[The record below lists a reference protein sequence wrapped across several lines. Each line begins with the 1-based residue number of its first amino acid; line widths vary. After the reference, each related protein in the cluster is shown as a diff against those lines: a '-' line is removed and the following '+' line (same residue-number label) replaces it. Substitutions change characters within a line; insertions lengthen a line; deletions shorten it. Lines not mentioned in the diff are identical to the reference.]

1 MTKQLFLQFTVS
13 VCNPL
18 RTLPLALRTLPPA
31 LLPPALLPPALLP
44 PALLPPALLPLK
56 AIFQKLKLKE
66 EKDWEE
72 GLPEDTTA
80 EFTDRS
86 GFLT

>member
-18 RTLPLALRTLPPA
+18 RTFPLALRT
-31 LLPPALLPPALLP
+31 LPPALLP

>member
-18 RTLPLALRTLPPA
+18 RTLPLALRT
-31 LLPPALLPPALLP
+31 LPPALLP

>member
-13 VCNPL
+13 VCNLL
-18 RTLPLALRTLPPA
+18 RTLPLALRT
-31 LLPPALLPPALLP
+31 LPPALLP

>member
-44 PALLPPALLPLK
+44 PALLPLK

-66 EKDWEE
+66 ERDWEE

>member
-18 RTLPLALRTLPPA
+18 RTLPLALRT
-31 LLPPALLPPALLP
+31 LPPALLPPALLP